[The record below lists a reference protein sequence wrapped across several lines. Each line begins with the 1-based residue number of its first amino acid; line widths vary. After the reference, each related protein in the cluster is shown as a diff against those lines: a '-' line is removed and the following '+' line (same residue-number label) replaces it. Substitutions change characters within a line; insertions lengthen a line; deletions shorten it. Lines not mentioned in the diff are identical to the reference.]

1 MKIECPNCN
10 AAFEVEAKYV
20 GGIRRVPPAEMILKL
35 KIRT

>member
-20 GGIRRVPPAEMILKL
+20 GGHTTCSACGNDFEI